1 MGEWW
6 GKPKPTRGRIAGKGC
21 LSSMVGMVALF
32 VVVVAAI
39 VGLN

>member
-21 LSSMVGMVALF
+21 LMEMVGLMV
-32 VVVVAAI
+32 VIVAAI
-39 VGLN
+39 IALN